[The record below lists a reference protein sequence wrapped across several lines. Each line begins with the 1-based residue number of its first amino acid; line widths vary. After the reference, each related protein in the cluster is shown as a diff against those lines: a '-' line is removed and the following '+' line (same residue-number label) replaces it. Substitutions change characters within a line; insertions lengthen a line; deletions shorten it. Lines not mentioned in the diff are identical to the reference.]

1 MIASTGL
8 IALVTAVMPEA
19 APPKPSQIYGGTDV
33 EMCAW
38 PTVVAMGNAC
48 TGTLIHPQVV
58 LYAAHCGAGYSQV
71 NFGEQLSMGTSIGT
85 SKCVINPLW
94 DGQPGGQD
102 FAICVL
108 AEPVDVPIIPILMGC
123 ETDYLV
129 PGADVVSVGFGESD
143 NGPKGTKREVT
154 YAVNTVNWD
163 ENFANVGGNGLGLC
177 TGDSG
182 GPTFLELW
190 DGTWRAFG
198 VSSAIQGLCGAPGIV
213 ALMHDPVAWIEQESG
228 FDVSPCH
235 DPDGTWNPGPDCG
248 GVPVDPQTGSGTWP
262 SCDPG
267 ELSDKENTCG
277 PPYDAGPDDAPP
289 LVVITDPPDMSQYD
303 EVPSILSVNLTAD
316 DGDGWGLADAWLE
329 IDGTQVTV
337 DMIVPG
343 SYTAPDLNF
352 NEGIYELVGYAEDW
366 AGNIG
371 ASETVLIAVGTE
383 LPMPETTDTD
393 GSETDGDTDGTTT
406 DASGSGSD
414 SGTGSSDGESDA
426 GSDSGETTAGSSG
439 EASDTDGTGAGDS
452 GGQDT
457 DDSGCGCQSG
467 SSPGV
472 SGLALLLLWGLRR
485 RRATG
490 S

>member
-1 MIASTGL
+1 
-8 IALVTAVMPEA
+8 
-19 APPKPSQIYGGTDV
+19 
-33 EMCAW
+33 
-38 PTVVAMGNAC
+38 
-48 TGTLIHPQVV
+48 
-58 LYAAHCGAGYSQV
+58 
-71 NFGEQLSMGTSIGT
+71 
-85 SKCVINPLW
+85 
-94 DGQPGGQD
+94 
-102 FAICVL
+102 
-108 AEPVDVPIIPILMGC
+108 
-123 ETDYLV
+123 
-129 PGADVVSVGFGESD
+129 
-143 NGPKGTKREVT
+143 
-154 YAVNTVNWD
+154 
-163 ENFANVGGNGLGLC
+163 
-177 TGDSG
+177 
-182 GPTFLELW
+182 
-190 DGTWRAFG
+190 
-198 VSSAIQGLCGAPGIV
+198 
-213 ALMHDPVAWIEQESG
+213 
-228 FDVSPCH
+228 
-235 DPDGTWNPGPDCG
+235 
-248 GVPVDPQTGSGTWP
+248 
-262 SCDPG
+262 
-267 ELSDKENTCG
+267 
-277 PPYDAGPDDAPP
+277 
-289 LVVITDPPDMSQYD
+289 MSQYD